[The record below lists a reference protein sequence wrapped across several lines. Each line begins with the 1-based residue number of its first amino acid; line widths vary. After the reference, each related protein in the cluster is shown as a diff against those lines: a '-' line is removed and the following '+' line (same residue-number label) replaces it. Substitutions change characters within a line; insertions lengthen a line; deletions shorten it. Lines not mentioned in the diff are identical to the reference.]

1 MSSLHASTDRTR
13 AAAAIVLVALAS
25 GCARPL
31 AVQHEFFSPTS
42 GSADRISTQ
51 TWHTISHHRAQQIAR
66 HACGSQAVAPLPSG
80 QTRVPDGPNAD
91 VAAANREA
99 LAALCASEGR
109 RPAAAYGGASNAY
122 RRWVEDQVRELP
134 ETSETAASAA
144 GS

>member
-13 AAAAIVLVALAS
+13 AAAAILLVALAS

-42 GSADRISTQ
+42 GLADRISTQ
-51 TWHTISHHRAQQIAR
+51 TRHAIGHHRAQQFAR
-66 HACGSQAVAPLPSG
+66 FACGPNAAAPAPAEETG
-80 QTRVPDGPNAD
+80 VPDGPSAGF
-91 VAAANREA
+91 AAANREA
-99 LAALCASEGR
+99 LADLCASEGR

-122 RRWVEDQVRELP
+122 RRWVEDRVRELP
-134 ETSETAASAA
+134 EVSETAASAA